1 MEENISSWHQKK
13 IEKYN
18 ALLFTDSKDWRVHNL
33 VLEVGARGF
42 IPLSFRSCLKK
53 LGFDSPEIKHLSNQC
68 SLMAQRCSYI
78 IWLNRNNKIFVP
90 KRLTSA
96 IPSTTSTSKPPSSI
110 GGES

>member
-1 MEENISSWHQKK
+1 MP
-13 IEKYN
+13 
-18 ALLFTDSKDWRVHNL
+18 DSKDWRVHNL
-33 VLEVGARGF
+33 VLEVGGRGF

-53 LGFDSPEIKHLSNQC
+53 LGFDSPEIKYLSNQC

-90 KRLTSA
+90 KRLTST
-96 IPSTTSTSKPPSSI
+96 IPSTSKPPSSI